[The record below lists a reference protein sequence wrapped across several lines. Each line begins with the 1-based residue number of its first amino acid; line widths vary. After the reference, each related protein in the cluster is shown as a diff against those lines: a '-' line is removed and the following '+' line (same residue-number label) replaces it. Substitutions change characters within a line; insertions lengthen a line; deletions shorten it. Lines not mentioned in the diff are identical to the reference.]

1 MCGLTS
7 SGPPVAEYLISHKGT
22 VQWTTELGD
31 SEFPPAK
38 GSNEGTLGRI
48 GGPHS
53 SPSLAGDPGL
63 HRSLDS
69 RTHSLISGDALEAA
83 ARMEEEPEP
92 ELLVVRADPIAEPA
106 RKDRQHGE
114 IFAGET
120 ATAPW
125 SLEAHNLDKV
135 QKASGSITMGISV
148 VVIEHSTSRGIDL
161 PAINFIQSFIE
172 HSRTQLIVLA
182 SRPESHIRSLFS
194 ELKSAG
200 YAYNEYRGRWTTHHG
215 YFQLKL
221 IRLRRQDIADKTW
234 ANSDYPPKRPRLSAI
249 EERERTAR
257 RFAPQIIGVDFGGT
271 FSPLTG
277 NEAYF
282 HASLTTALVAGSN
295 EIRGST
301 PSAEH

>member
-69 RTHSLISGDALEAA
+69 RTRSLISGDALEAA

-92 ELLVVRADPIAEPA
+92 ELPFRRESGPSIEKAVTLPYSDPFHGLSAPTPLQSLHG
-106 RKDRQHGE
+106 KDRQHGE

-148 VVIEHSTSRGIDL
+148 VVIEHSSYWL
-161 PAINFIQSFIE
+161 PAQSPT
-172 HSRTQLIVLA
+172 SG
-182 SRPESHIRSLFS
+182 PLFS

-234 ANSDYPPKRPRLSAI
+234 ANSDYPPKR
-249 EERERTAR
+249 TALKCYR
-257 RFAPQIIGVDFGGT
+257 RKRARITYIIGVDFGGT